1 MYINLTEA
9 GRQIGKSRTIVGKLI
24 DDGLIDG
31 YIDPR
36 SGRRCVRA
44 IDIASYL
51 ASYQRCKKP
60 QVSQVM
66 QPSEI
71 CN

>member
-36 SGRRCVRA
+36 SGRRCVL
-44 IDIASYL
+44 ASDVVRYL

-60 QVSQVM
+60 QESQVV